1 MADMA
6 NETQYVKKPRTGAE
20 PGASSLAP
28 KPPTPRAKAPPS
40 PAQVSQPRKPSGN
53 KRPDPMALAAMMK
66 MFAAARK

>member
-6 NETQYVKKPRTGAE
+6 NQIQYVKKPGTGSE

-40 PAQVSQPRKPSGN
+40 PAQVAQPRKSSGN
-53 KRPDPMALAAMMK
+53 KRPDPMALARMIK
-66 MFAAARK
+66 MFAGARK